1 MDKEILKIK
10 QKLEK
15 ERNEIER
22 ILKEIHYENISTDV
36 LSEDEI
42 ADIYE
47 KNKESEALE
56 NDLVKRITKINR
68 ALEKINDGSYGICDS
83 CGKKIEKERIHLD
96 PASIECSTCSNK

>member
-83 CGKKIEKERIHLD
+83 CGKKIEKERILLD

>member
-22 ILKEIHYENISTDV
+22 ILKEIHYENIPTDV

-68 ALEKINDGSYGICDS
+68 ALEKIDDGSYGICDS
-83 CGKKIEKERIHLD
+83 CGKKIEKERYFLIQHQ
-96 PASIECSTCSNK
+96 